1 MAKAQIE
8 EDWQSKCGTA
18 KERGS
23 YLLQTESWS
32 DCKFRVGQ
40 QVKVYFSAH
49 KLILASSSRV
59 FEAMFYGD
67 LAETRD
73 VIDITD
79 IQPEAFKAMLEY
91 IYTDV
96 LKLKTCDE
104 ACALYQCA
112 DKYNLKRL
120 CEGCVK
126 FLLSNVKPEN
136 VCQIFEFAKMYNEQG
151 LIDKTIQIIHAHT
164 PEVLNSNAFF
174 ESKPSTV
181 VDIFSQQ
188 ILNIKSEIEL
198 FDAAER
204 YANSYGD
211 IAESNNGNNRKRKL
225 FEHVSPKN
233 ERDINCEKI
242 VDDSRSSSLSSGSS
256 SLSSDGM
263 FISQQNNI
271 EIDDNKKEVFRHIVS
286 KILFLTMTAEQFANR
301 VVQSPY
307 MTQDDCYG
315 LIMNIVS
322 ETTNVPFPLGF
333 CGYRRPRY
341 KLITESDSHVDHTP
355 NKAPT
360 RPEAIFAVTVPT
372 FKQYR
377 HVSKPFYVRNMKW
390 RVAVDPQP
398 NINDPKQMVLGIN
411 LMAVYPHKPTF
422 TCSAEV
428 ELGIALTLKPN
439 THHVLKKTTHLFTMK
454 SKYVGAMIP
463 FNDNLFDPSI
473 GCVKNNSIT
482 IIVKIKANEVIG
494 V

>member
-271 EIDDNKKEVFRHIVS
+271 EIDDNKKEV
-286 KILFLTMTAEQFANR
+286 
-301 VVQSPY
+301 
-307 MTQDDCYG
+307 
-315 LIMNIVS
+315 
-322 ETTNVPFPLGF
+322 
-333 CGYRRPRY
+333 
-341 KLITESDSHVDHTP
+341 DHTP